1 MACVDWGEGPRDLE
15 CSFWTLLV
23 YEEEFQGHD
32 LITDMHPTDGRV
44 PWSTAIKATWA
55 CLKSADDS
63 TPAFKD
69 WARAV
74 SGVDM
79 PSMISGVVA
88 VVEDGLFRKGPAQ
101 AQ

>member
-1 MACVDWGEGPRDLE
+1 MACVDWGEGPRGLE

-32 LITDMHPTDGRV
+32 LITDMHPQDGRV

-55 CLKSADDS
+55 CLKAADES
-63 TPAFKD
+63 TPPFKQ
-69 WARAV
+69 WAKSV

-88 VVEDGLFRKGPAQ
+88 VVEDGLFRKGSAE
-101 AQ
+101 A